1 VRVADVARERD
12 ELARL
17 LRAPPLAP
25 DPDPV
30 LDPELIDAVRALG
43 YAKAPEAWFD
53 FVAGRAH
60 SGRITRSALEGAR
73 TRSIRSGIRP
83 GSSPGGIQRSAAC
96 LCRSLPSLA
105 PGAATGPDSP
115 TRRQSGEP
123 KPVPLTGIRI
133 SARVGQWQR
142 SPSGSVHCARSFAYR
157 KGTLDVQAPAPMSRG
172 HALQR
177 FSRHSTPVTTRVHSS
192 SFPL

>member
-1 VRVADVARERD
+1 VFVHDLD
-12 ELARL
+12 LDTTELAS
-17 LRAPPLAP
+17 
-25 DPDPV
+25 
-30 LDPELIDAVRALG
+30 LG
-43 YAKAPEAWFD
+43 
-53 FVAGRAH
+53 VGCV
-60 SGRITRSALEGAR
+60 TRSALEGAQ

-83 GSSPGGIQRSAAC
+83 GSSPEGIQRSAAC

-105 PGAATGPDSP
+105 PGAARTGPDSP

-123 KPVPLTGIRI
+123 KPVPLTGVRI

-172 HALQR
+172 HALHD
-177 FSRHSTPVTTRVHSS
+177 SPGTPRR
-192 SFPL
+192 